1 MNTGLTASVI
11 SLIMRAEKKKSP
23 KDNLT
28 RRKQPVLNK
37 KQLLAE
43 SVLFRGLA
51 PPLLQQVVDLAVIK
65 KFQRNESIFFE
76 GDEATG
82 FYMVGQ
88 GRVKIFK
95 MSLDGKEQILHIFGP
110 GEPFG
115 EVPVFY
121 GNPYPANAF
130 SIEPSVMLFFPRQK
144 FIDLI
149 NSTPSLALSML
160 AVLSMRLRRFA
171 TQIESLSLKEVPAR
185 LAAHLIYLTE
195 EQKRTDH
202 VTLDIPK
209 GQLASLLGTS
219 PETLSRIFTK
229 MSNEGLIRVNGKK
242 IEILEY
248 NTLLEK

>member
-1 MNTGLTASVI
+1 
-11 SLIMRAEKKKSP
+11 
-23 KDNLT
+23 
-28 RRKQPVLNK
+28 
-37 KQLLAE
+37 
-43 SVLFRGLA
+43 
-51 PPLLQQVVDLAVIK
+51 
-65 KFQRNESIFFE
+65 
-76 GDEATG
+76 
-82 FYMVGQ
+82 MVGQ

-115 EVPVFY
+115 EVPVFH
-121 GNPYPANAF
+121 GNPYPANAVALE
-130 SIEPSVMLFFPRQK
+130 SSSMLFFPRRK

-171 TQIESLSLKEVPAR
+171 AQIESLSLKEVPAR

-195 EQKRTDH
+195 EQKNTKA

-219 PETLSRIFTK
+219 PETLSRIFAKMTK
-229 MSNEGLIRVNGKK
+229 EGLIKVSGKE
-242 IEILEY
+242 IEIRRY
-248 NTLLEK
+248 NKLLER

>member
-1 MNTGLTASVI
+1 AS
-11 SLIMRAEKKKSP
+11 
-23 KDNLT
+23 
-28 RRKQPVLNK
+28 
-37 KQLLAE
+37 
-43 SVLFRGLA
+43 
-51 PPLLQQVVDLAVIK
+51 PLLQQLSDLATTK
-65 KFQRNESIFFE
+65 KFQRGESIFFE
-76 GDEATG
+76 GDAATG

-115 EVPVFY
+115 EVPVFH
-121 GNPYPANAF
+121 GSPFPANAL
-130 SIEPSVMLFFPRQK
+130 SIEPSLMLFFPRQE

-149 NSTPSLALSML
+149 NNTPSLALSML

-171 TQIESLSLKEVPAR
+171 AQIESLSLKEVPAR

-195 EQKRTDH
+195 EQNRTDE

-219 PETLSRIFTK
+219 PETLSRIFAKMTK
-229 MSNEGLIRVNGKK
+229 QGLIKVKGKK
-242 IEILEY
+242 IKILSY
-248 NTLLEK
+248 DNLLKN